1 MLDNKIVLITGGTGS
16 FGKKFIETILA
27 RFSAVKKIIIFSR
40 DELKQSDLKQKYPE
54 SAYPQLRFF
63 IGDVRDKER
72 LKRAC
77 EGVDVIIHA
86 AAIKQVDT
94 AEYNPTECIR
104 TNIDGAENIIY
115 AALDCGVKDVV
126 ALSTDK
132 ACAPINLYGATKLVS
147 DKLFTAANN
156 IRGSK
161 DIKFSVVRYGN
172 VMGSRGSV
180 IPFFM
185 NKKSDGA
192 LPITHPEMTRFN
204 ISLQAGVDMVM
215 YALDRHLGGEIF
227 VPKIPSYR
235 ILDIAEAIAPD
246 SETPIVGI
254 RPGEKLHEEMITDTD
269 SLNTIDLGKYYAIL
283 PSVSFTHSE
292 DDYLAH
298 HKASKV
304 SFGFRYNSGTNEEW
318 ETVDSLRNLII
329 EHVDSNFEV

>member
-1 MLDNKIVLITGGTGS
+1 MLNNKTVLITGGTGS
-16 FGKKFIETILA
+16 FGKKFIETILD
-27 RFSAVKKIIIFSR
+27 RYSGVKKLIIYSR

-54 SAYPQLRFF
+54 IDFPHLRFF

-104 TNIDGAENIIY
+104 TNIDGAENVIH
-115 AALDCGVKDVV
+115 AALDNGVKDVV

-161 DIKFSVVRYGN
+161 NIKFSVVRYGN

-185 NKKSDGA
+185 NKKSCGI

-204 ISLQAGVDMVM
+204 ISLQSGVDMVM
-215 YALDRHLGGEIF
+215 YALEHHLGGEIF

-235 ILDIAEAIAPD
+235 ILDIAEAVGPEC
-246 SETPIVGI
+246 ETPVVGI

-283 PSVSFTHSE
+283 PSVSFARNES
-292 DDYLAH
+292 DYLLH
-298 HKASKV
+298 HKAKKV
-304 SFGFRYNSGTNEEW
+304 PFGFTYNSGTNSKW
-318 ETVDSLRNLII
+318 ETVDSLRDLIK
-329 EHVDSNFEV
+329 EHVEAHFQA